1 VDNVAVTRSF
11 GPIQLAPGVEPKH
24 VWAKLFAT
32 LIGIAMLAGVPL
44 LNGYLLTEHLH
55 IPRGQQGTVTGDLSF
70 WVEVVAICL
79 FYPFGI
85 LSDRIGRR
93 PVITFG
99 LVMISIG
106 YFLMPFATTI
116 SELLGARLVF
126 AVGMASTAGIL
137 ATLSNDYPQ
146 EQSRGKLIALSS
158 MANIIG
164 ASVLMAGL
172 ILRIPSVLIE
182 RGFDPVTSGKVM
194 LLTAATLCLATALVT
209 RFGLAPGTPVSKRKR
224 AGIQTLITSGLRS
237 AKNPRIALAYAGAF
251 AARGDLVVKAAFL
264 SLWAIQDGRAM
275 DMNPGQAMARF
286 ATMMIIMSLV
296 SFISA
301 PLFGWL
307 IDRINRVSAAIIALT
322 FASVGYL
329 SMYLITS
336 PLDFAMVPFFVV
348 ISLGSSFMMKS
359 SLSLLGQEAPA
370 SERGSVIA
378 MSSMCGAF
386 GIMMFTLIGG
396 RLFDNVAPWAPF
408 VLAGAYQL
416 VLLIAAIIIRFVA
429 PGRDISHQAN
439 PSPR

>member
-1 VDNVAVTRSF
+1 MGTDTVTRSL
-11 GPIQLAPGVEPKH
+11 GPIQLVPGVLPRH
-24 VWAKLFAT
+24 VYVKLLAAFV
-32 LIGIAMLAGVPL
+32 GIAMLAGGPL

-70 WVEVVAICL
+70 WVEVVAIFL

-85 LSDRIGRR
+85 LADRIGRR

-99 LVMISIG
+99 LVMISCG
-106 YFLMPFATTI
+106 FYLMPFATTV

-158 MANIIG
+158 MANILG
-164 ASVLMAGL
+164 AALMAGG
-172 ILRIPSVLIE
+172 IARIPALLMD
-182 RGFDPVTSGKVM
+182 RGYDPVTSGKIM
-194 LLTAATLCLATALVT
+194 FATAATMCLLTAIVT
-209 RFGLAPGTPVSKRKR
+209 RFGLAPGTPVARR
-224 AGIQTLITSGLRS
+224 ERGNFQTLIASGLRG

-264 SLWAIQDGRAM
+264 SLWAIQDGRPLGLS
-275 DMNPGQAMARF
+275 PGEAMARF
-286 ATMMIIMSLV
+286 GIMLIIMSVV

-301 PLFGWL
+301 PIFGWL
-307 IDRINRVSAAIIALT
+307 IDRINRVSAAIIALI
-322 FASVGYL
+322 FASSGYL

-336 PLDFAMVPFFVV
+336 PLDFSMVPFFVV

-359 SLSLLGQEAPA
+359 SLSLLGQEAPVA
-370 SERGSVIA
+370 ERGSVIA

-386 GIMMFTLIGG
+386 GILLFTLVGG
-396 RLFDNVAPWAPF
+396 RLFDAYAPWAPF
-408 VLAGAYQL
+408 VLAGAYQV
-416 VLLIAAIIIRFVA
+416 VLLIVAVIIRFKS
-429 PGRDISHQAN
+429 PGRNISLQAN
-439 PSPR
+439 SGTR